1 VVKKLC
7 VKIICNRVVEYLP
20 QEKVVIQA
28 SVLLSYS
35 DMTLIIKPFV
45 RHDENAEKYVN
56 IFSQIIRST
65 GNQFASKLRQNIVQ
79 YGELEATELQLTK
92 LVQIAD
98 VRLTQYARLEVA
110 EVPANLRASL
120 MLYEGV
126 EVNQVA
132 QNTTFSMRDN
142 INVLSQELKK
152 MLCFLWRHDGHG
164 TNIIAK
170 TRKDISDLWELHDSS
185 PQIIQCALIGKL
197 LVDVMLENPA
207 STSQYP
213 FGCVYAAAR
222 CFFISKDQ
230 LVLRSADA
238 SASQVATIM
247 HLFRLAYC
255 SVVRPMSHPLGYIE
269 GAKVLVKTVMERPM
283 MNTLGPMIRHLR
295 EIQMQKPKVVDRHF
309 SRNGEIV
316 VQGLVFKPEIWKT
329 LIPRV
334 VSAARLVLS
343 QIFDGKEWEVF
354 LTTTLPLL
362 NVRIS
367 GGTDDDVHFQVQ
379 QASGDISS
387 DSLKLSPQLNEM
399 DQDHLSS
406 IVEFCLHGLGLGS
419 MRYSETLG
427 LQDFQV
433 LWGNGAL
440 YFYAKS
446 SKKWKAQSKLST
458 ELTQHKLPKSISRIV
473 LLFRL
478 VISLQGGDLS
488 SFVPV
493 RNDRKYC
500 MKDFVQSQFC
510 LPRAPHDL
518 QVRHFFASLT
528 NYLFPVQDDGK
539 AITSDMVAMQSH
551 HAPSTHASTYFTHRK
566 TLRAGRS
573 QRSRG

>member
-1 VVKKLC
+1 
-7 VKIICNRVVEYLP
+7 
-20 QEKVVIQA
+20 
-28 SVLLSYS
+28 
-35 DMTLIIKPFV
+35 
-45 RHDENAEKYVN
+45 
-56 IFSQIIRST
+56 
-65 GNQFASKLRQNIVQ
+65 
-79 YGELEATELQLTK
+79 
-92 LVQIAD
+92 
-98 VRLTQYARLEVA
+98 
-110 EVPANLRASL
+110 
-120 MLYEGV
+120 
-126 EVNQVA
+126 
-132 QNTTFSMRDN
+132 
-142 INVLSQELKK
+142 
-152 MLCFLWRHDGHG
+152 
-164 TNIIAK
+164 
-170 TRKDISDLWELHDSS
+170 
-185 PQIIQCALIGKL
+185 
-197 LVDVMLENPA
+197 MLENPA